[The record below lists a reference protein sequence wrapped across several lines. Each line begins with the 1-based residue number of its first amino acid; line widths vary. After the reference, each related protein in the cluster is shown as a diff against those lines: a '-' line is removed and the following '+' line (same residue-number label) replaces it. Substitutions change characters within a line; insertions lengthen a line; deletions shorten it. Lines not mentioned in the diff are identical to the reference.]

1 MSVLMQEMGERAL
14 RLGVPF
20 SVQLDLTYRCNEQC
34 VPCYLDHD
42 DHGEMTTVEIKR
54 LLKEMAEAGVFI
66 LTLSGGEIFMR
77 KDFFEIL
84 EYARELTFCI
94 KLKTNA
100 VLIREAQAARLRDLG
115 VESIQVSIYS
125 GRPEVHDAITKVAGS
140 FRRSVAA
147 IRFLR
152 AQGLKVVIANVLM
165 TENMRDHHGV
175 RVLADELGV
184 KYTLDPTI
192 TPMMDGDRSILD
204 LKAGVSELHTL
215 FRDEA
220 YISNVDE
227 FCAPPPAPDA
237 DSMNSLPCSA
247 GHTACYVSPYGEF
260 YPCVQFPLSCG
271 NVRQQR
277 FIDIWRNSEQLKEIR
292 SIRLRDLSSCS
303 QCAHGSTCTRC
314 PGLAFMEG
322 NMRGPSTADCEKS
335 FARTGI
341 PSKNLLA
348 KKETASPPPR
358 QLVQIQIVPA
368 ITGSRLSGIGVP
380 ASAVA
385 S

>member
-1 MSVLMQEMGERAL
+1 MSALMQEMSERAL
-14 RLGVPF
+14 RLGVPL
-20 SVQLDLTYRCNEQC
+20 SVQLDLTYRCNEKC
-34 VPCYLDHD
+34 VHCYLDHD
-42 DHGEMTTVEIKR
+42 DHGEMTTVEIKH

-66 LTLSGGEIFMR
+66 LTLSGGEIFLR

-84 EYARELTFCI
+84 EYARALTFCI

-115 VESIQVSIYS
+115 VESIQISIYS
-125 GRPEVHDAITKVAGS
+125 HRPEVHDAITKVPGS
-140 FRRSVAA
+140 LRRSINA

-152 AQGLKVVIANVLM
+152 AQGLKVVIGNVLM
-165 TENMRDHHGV
+165 TENMQDYHGV
-175 RVLADELGV
+175 RALAEEIDAR
-184 KYTLDPTI
+184 YTLDPTI
-192 TPMMDGDRSILD
+192 TPKMDGDRSILD
-204 LKAGVSELHTL
+204 LNAGESALRAL

-220 YISNVDE
+220 FVGNADE
-227 FCAPPPAPDA
+227 FCALPPAPDES
-237 DSMNSLPCSA
+237 SMQFLPCSA

-277 FIDIWRNSEQLKEIR
+277 FIDIWRNSEQLKEVR

-335 FARTGI
+335 YARTGI
-341 PSKNLLA
+341 PSANLLA
-348 KKETASPPPR
+348 KKEKLSAPR
-358 QLVQIQIVPA
+358 LVQIQIVPA
-368 ITGSRLSGIGVP
+368 ITGSRLAGMGNT
-380 ASAVA
+380 ASAVGA
-385 S
+385 